1 MALDLAR
8 AMFNNV
14 DARVPDEQ
22 RANDMDCA
30 AALRH
35 MRLEV
40 IGLLAKLGDVQMDR
54 AHEQEQSGE
63 PSVTELLISASKLCK
78 RGDYSK
84 AYEIYYKLAQS
95 GHSESQVFLGWMY
108 SQGKGVRAS
117 PEEAEHWYTRAAKL
131 RSASG
136 AFYLGGLLARQGRF
150 NDAIAW
156 YKKSANAGYSPS
168 QFRLGVAYLEGRGVP
183 KDLDMAVHYL
193 EVAKRNGNVFA
204 WRNLAVLDIKGRR
217 GMLRRIIGIID
228 FSTMFLSGVVGAL
241 WNPHSDD
248 LRG

>member
-1 MALDLAR
+1 MALELAG

-14 DARVPDEQ
+14 DAGVPDEQ
-22 RANDMDCA
+22 QANEMDSA

-35 MRLEV
+35 LCLEL
-40 IGLLAKLGDVQMDR
+40 IDLLARQGDIQMNR
-54 AHEQEQSGE
+54 AHEREQSGE
-63 PSVTELLISASKLCK
+63 PSVAELLVTASKLCK
-78 RGDYSK
+78 RADYSK

-108 SQGKGVRAS
+108 SQGTGVRAS
-117 PEEAEHWYTRAAKL
+117 QEEAEHWYTRAAKL

-193 EVAKRNGNVFA
+193 EVAKRNGNIFA
-204 WRNLAVLDIKGRR
+204 WRHLAVLDMQGRR
-217 GMLRRIIGIID
+217 GMMRRIIGIID
-228 FSTMFLSGVVGAL
+228 FVTMFLSGVVGAL

-248 LRG
+248 LKG